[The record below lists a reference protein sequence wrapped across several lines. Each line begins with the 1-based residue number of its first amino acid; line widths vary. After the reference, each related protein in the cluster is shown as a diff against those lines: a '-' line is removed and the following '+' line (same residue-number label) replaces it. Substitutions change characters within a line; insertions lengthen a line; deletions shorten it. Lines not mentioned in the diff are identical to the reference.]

1 MAVVASHGF
10 ATAYVADEHIFCRQ
24 TRSGLYTQGA
34 KRLFRRLFG
43 KQDEKSQDE
52 AKLEASLQKT
62 RTGVFSRIAT
72 IFQENEIT
80 DELWEELEATLLSGD
95 VGMTVTQELVE
106 RTRERVQ
113 TENIKATSKAYL
125 ALKQE
130 MVRLLQSDEP
140 LHIDEPRLLT
150 VVFMVGVNGSGKTTS
165 IGKMANW
172 YKKRGRRVLL
182 GAADTFRAAAVE
194 QLKIWGERAS
204 VEVIAHNPGA
214 DPGAVL
220 FDAMR
225 ASQESRQADLL
236 LVDTAGRLQTKFN
249 LMKELE
255 KLKTVANKQ
264 VHRAPHEVLLVLDAS
279 TGQNAI
285 SQAKAFGAS
294 AGVTG
299 IVLTKLDGTSKG
311 GVVLSIKRELGV
323 PVRFVGTGERID
335 DFALFDPVAFVD
347 GLLGEE

>member
-1 MAVVASHGF
+1 M
-10 ATAYVADEHIFCRQ
+10 
-24 TRSGLYTQGA
+24 
-34 KRLFRRLFG
+34 FRRLFG
-43 KQDEKSQDE
+43 KQEEKSQDE

-62 RTGVFSRIAT
+62 RAGVFSRIAT

-80 DELWEELEATLLSGD
+80 DELWEELEETLLVGD

-106 RTRERVQ
+106 KTRQRVQ
-113 TENIKATSKAYL
+113 QENIKSTSKTYL
-125 ALKQE
+125 ALKEE

-150 VVFMVGVNGSGKTTS
+150 VVLVVGVNGSGKTTN
-165 IGKMANW
+165 IGKMAHW
-172 YKKRGRRVLL
+172 YKQRGRKVVL
-182 GAADTFRAAAVE
+182 GAADTFRAAAID
-194 QLKIWGERAS
+194 QLKIWGERAD

-214 DPGAVL
+214 DPGAVI
-220 FDAMR
+220 FDAIR
-225 ASQESRQADLL
+225 ASQETRKADLL
-236 LVDTAGRLQTKFN
+236 IVDTAGRLQNKFN

-255 KLKTVANKQ
+255 KIKAVAGKQ

-285 SQAKAFGAS
+285 SQAKAFGES

-311 GVVLSIKRELGV
+311 GAVLSIKRELGV
-323 PVRFVGTGERID
+323 PVRFVGTGERLE

-347 GLLGEE
+347 GLLGDSE

>member
-1 MAVVASHGF
+1 M
-10 ATAYVADEHIFCRQ
+10 
-24 TRSGLYTQGA
+24 
-34 KRLFRRLFG
+34 FRRLFG
-43 KQDEKSQDE
+43 KQEDRTQDE
-52 AKLEASLQKT
+52 VKLEASLQKT
-62 RTGVFSRIAT
+62 RASVFSRIAT

-80 DELWEELEATLLSGD
+80 EDLWDELEATLLSGD
-95 VGMTVTQELVE
+95 VGSTVTQELVAK
-106 RTRERVQ
+106 TRQRVQ
-113 TENIKATSKAYL
+113 EENIKATSKAYL
-125 ALKQE
+125 ALKEE
-130 MVRLLQSDEP
+130 MVRQLQSDEP
-140 LHIDEPRLLT
+140 LHIDEPRILT
-150 VVFMVGVNGSGKTTS
+150 VVFVVGVNGSGKTTS
-165 IGKMANW
+165 LGKMANW
-172 YKKRGRRVLL
+172 YKKRGRKVVLA
-182 GAADTFRAAAVE
+182 AADTFRAAAID
-194 QLKIWGERAS
+194 QLKIWGERAD
-204 VEVIAHNPGA
+204 VEVIAHAPGA
-214 DPGAVL
+214 DPGAVI

-225 ASQESRQADLL
+225 ASQESRKADLL

-255 KLKTVANKQ
+255 KLKTVAGKQ

-311 GVVLSIKRELGV
+311 GAVLSIKRELGV